1 MSQLIAIE
9 STSLNP
15 DTLVS
20 LYRITLSNGA
30 IIRLCNDATVSL
42 DGDVYSAFPITAEG
56 FEYDGKGALPR
67 PSISIAADPAVIGLI
82 VSPSGLVGCKF
93 ERIRTFSKYLD
104 NGTSPDPTATLPI
117 ESYIIDRKTSHTSTV
132 LKFELCSIID
142 QEGKRIPARQIVR
155 DSCPFVYRKYSNGS
169 FSYPPVMT
177 CPYVGADYFNER
189 GEVVQNPAL
198 DKCGKK
204 ISDCRKRFEQDPAGI
219 PFGGFPG
226 VGRIAN

>member
-20 LYRITLSNGA
+20 LYRITLSNGT

-42 DGDVYSAFPITAEG
+42 AGKVYVAFPITAEG

-104 NGTSPDPTATLPI
+104 NGVSPDPTATLPI
-117 ESYIIDRKTSHTSTV
+117 EST
-132 LKFELCSIID
+132 L
-142 QEGKRIPARQIVR
+142 
-155 DSCPFVYRKYSNGS
+155 
-169 FSYPPVMT
+169 
-177 CPYVGADYFNER
+177 
-189 GEVVQNPAL
+189 
-198 DKCGKK
+198 
-204 ISDCRKRFEQDPAGI
+204 
-219 PFGGFPG
+219 
-226 VGRIAN
+226 

>member
-1 MSQLIAIE
+1 MSQLVSKE
-9 STSLNP
+9 SVSLTP

-20 LYRITLSNGA
+20 LYVVTLSDGTV
-30 IIRLCNDATVSL
+30 IRVCNEDTVSL
-42 DGDVYSAFPITAEG
+42 AGHTYVAFPITAEG
-56 FEYDGKGALPR
+56 FEYDGKGSLPR
-67 PSISIAADPAVIGLI
+67 PTITIAADPSVIGLI
-82 VSPSGLVGCKF
+82 SNPSGLVGCKF
-93 ERIRTFSKYLD
+93 ERIRTFAKFLD
-104 NGTSPDPTATLPI
+104 GGSSPDHTATLPR

-132 LKFELCSIID
+132 LKFELCSVID

-169 FSYPPVMT
+169 FSYSQVMT

-204 ISDCRKRFEQDPAGI
+204 ISDCRKRFEQDPAGL

-226 VGRIAN
+226 VGRISN